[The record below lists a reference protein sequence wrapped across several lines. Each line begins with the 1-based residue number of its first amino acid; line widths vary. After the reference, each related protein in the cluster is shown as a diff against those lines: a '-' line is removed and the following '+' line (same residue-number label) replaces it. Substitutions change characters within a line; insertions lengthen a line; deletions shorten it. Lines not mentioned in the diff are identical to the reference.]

1 MPAGRNVGL
10 LAFGFPYLLK
20 SWGINLVFYHN
31 MWYYYDRCLEE
42 KNMPTVPKIRPVS
55 DLRNKFSDISR
66 AVHET
71 DEPVYLTKNG
81 RGDMVVMSLE
91 AYEKNLFE
99 SEIYIKLKEAEY
111 QAASTKKRYTHD
123 EVMTELCNVI
133 GKKPKQKNT

>member
-1 MPAGRNVGL
+1 MAAADDVWSEDISCGKIR
-10 LAFGFPYLLK
+10 
-20 SWGINLVFYHN
+20 LVFYHN
-31 MWYYYDRCLEE
+31 MCYYYDRYSKE
-42 KNMPTVPKIRPVS
+42 KDMPAIPKIRPVS

-66 AVHET
+66 AVHEA

-91 AYEKNLFE
+91 TYEKNLFE

-111 QAASTKKRYTHD
+111 QAASNKKRYTHD